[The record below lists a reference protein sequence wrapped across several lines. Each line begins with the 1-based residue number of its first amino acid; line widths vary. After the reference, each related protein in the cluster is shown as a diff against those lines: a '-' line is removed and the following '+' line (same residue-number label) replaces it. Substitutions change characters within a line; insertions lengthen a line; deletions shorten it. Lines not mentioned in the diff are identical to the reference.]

1 MPTDSIVPFTSRV
14 LAVSAVGH
22 GTPLLAV
29 AVPQGD
35 GALPASLAALDAQAA
50 GAIARLM
57 TSGDFRGKKDQA
69 ALIHPD
75 GPASRMLLI
84 GLGKPEQL
92 TVQSVRRAAAVAAKR
107 ARTIGVER
115 MSWIMPDHG
124 TVSARDAAK
133 AAAEGLAQGAWVYT
147 ALKQPA
153 EEPKPILV
161 EAEVLVTD
169 AVDEARAGHATGAA
183 IGAGHQLARNL
194 QVLPGN
200 LCTPALLAEQ
210 ARLLAERH
218 GMKVTI
224 LDRAGLEK
232 EGMHALLAVG
242 QGSAQESRFIVLEYE
257 GATGKPVVLVG
268 KGVTF
273 DTGGISIK
281 PAPQM
286 EDMKFD
292 MSGAAAVLGAF
303 EMLGHLKPTLNVIGL
318 IPSAENMPS
327 STAYKPGDVV
337 KSHFGKTIE
346 VINTDAEGRLLLA
359 DALSYARRFEPA
371 CVVDA
376 ATLTGAV
383 VIGLGHVTAGVMGT
397 DAGLIAELTAAGQRA
412 HERVWELPLWDEY
425 RDLIKSEIADVKNS
439 GGRPAGTITAAWFL
453 REFVDG
459 YPWAH
464 VDIAGT
470 AYTDR
475 EDAAQSK
482 GPTGMGARLFS
493 EFLLGRA
500 G

>member
-1 MPTDSIVPFTSRV
+1 MPTEPATPFTSRV
-14 LAVSAVGH
+14 LPVAVAGH
-22 GTPLLAV
+22 ATPLLAV
-29 AVPQGD
+29 ALSQGD
-35 GALPASLAALDAQAA
+35 AALPASLESLDTQAGGAL
-50 GAIARLM
+50 GRLLA
-57 TSGDFRGKKDQA
+57 SGDFRGKKDET
-69 ALIHPD
+69 ALIHPG
-75 GPASRMLLI
+75 GPATRILLV
-84 GLGKPEQL
+84 GMGKADQV
-92 TVQSVRRAAAVAAKR
+92 TVQSVRRAAAVAAKC

-115 MSWIMPDHG
+115 MSWLLPELG
-124 TVSARDAAK
+124 ALSAYDAVK

-147 ALKQPA
+147 ALKQPP
-153 EEPKPILV
+153 EEPKPVLV
-161 EAEVLVTD
+161 EAEVLVTT
-169 AVDEARAGHATGAA
+169 ASEAAEAGHATGAA
-183 IGAGHQLARNL
+183 IGAGHQLARDL

-200 LCTPALLAEQ
+200 ICTPALLAEQ

-224 LDRAGLEK
+224 LDRTALEK

-242 QGSAQESRFIVLEYE
+242 QGSAQESRFVVLEYQ
-257 GATGKPVVLVG
+257 GTKDKPVVLIG

-303 EMLGHLKPTLNVIGL
+303 EMLGRLKPKLHVIGL
-318 IPSAENMPS
+318 IPSAENMLS

-337 KSHFGKTIE
+337 RSHFGKTIE

-425 RDLIKSEIADVKNS
+425 RDLIKSDIADVKNS
-439 GGRPAGTITAAWFL
+439 GGRSAGTITAAWFL

-493 EFLLGRA
+493 EFLLARA